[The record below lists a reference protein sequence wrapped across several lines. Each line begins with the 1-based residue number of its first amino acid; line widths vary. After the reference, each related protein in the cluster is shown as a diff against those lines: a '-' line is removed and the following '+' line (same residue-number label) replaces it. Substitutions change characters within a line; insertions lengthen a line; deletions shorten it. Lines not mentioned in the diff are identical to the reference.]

1 MMKHVYYSQNQ
12 LFKMSRR
19 KINMKKKPKPE
30 TAKTKPINIMLPE
43 ELMER
48 IQALCDERGM
58 TIQDF
63 VTDAIIEKLQ
73 LAHKER
79 RKKVRL

>member
-1 MMKHVYYSQNQ
+1 LENKPTPENTDAKQ
-12 LFKMSRR
+12 L
-19 KINMKKKPKPE
+19 
-30 TAKTKPINIMLPE
+30 NIMLPE
-43 ELMER
+43 ELIKR
-48 IQALCDERGM
+48 IYLFCDERDM

-79 RKKVRL
+79 RKNVRL